1 MNFLRL
7 IRFNNLLIII
17 LTLFI
22 IRFKLF
28 EKFDILKN
36 SIFNLTD
43 FILFSLS
50 IVLIA
55 ASGYIINDVLDYKT
69 DLINKPNKQII
80 NKKISRKNAL
90 TFYYTFDIIAL
101 ILGSYLSIKINKP
114 ELIFYFITAITL
126 LYIYSKFLK
135 RIAIIGNLTVSFLT
149 IFPILILIWIENTR
163 TILNEEFIIYWKVI
177 VFFAFLLNFIRE
189 IIKDVKDYEGDLKTN
204 MKTLPIITG
213 KVISLTVSQMLSFF
227 AIMFLIPIII
237 YFHLEIKNYYVSLSL
252 TLLMVLLLY
261 HLLSLT
267 TETIKKAINLI
278 KIGML
283 IGLLTVY
290 FI

>member
-36 SIFNLTD
+36 SIFNITD
-43 FILFSLS
+43 FILFNLS

-55 ASGYIINDVLDYKT
+55 ASGYIINDILDYNT

-80 NKKISRKNAL
+80 NKKISRKKAL
-90 TFYYTFDIIAL
+90 IFYFAFNIIAL
-101 ILGSYLSIKINKP
+101 ILGSYLSIKLNKP

-149 IFPILILIWIENTR
+149 VFPILILIWIENTR
-163 TILNEEFIIYWKVI
+163 TILNEEFIIYWEVI

-189 IIKDVKDYEGDLKTN
+189 IIKDVQDYEGDLKTN
-204 MKTLPIITG
+204 MKTLPIIAG
-213 KVISLTVSQMLSFF
+213 KVIGLTVSQMLSFF
-227 AIMFLIPIII
+227 AIMFLIPIIV
-237 YFHLEIKNYYVSLSL
+237 YFHLEIKNYFVSLSL
-252 TLLMVLLLY
+252 TFLMVLLLY

-267 TETIKKAINLI
+267 TETLKKAINLI

-283 IGLLTVY
+283 IGLLTIC